1 MSNKFERHT
10 LPSNPEQAAYL
21 RASRQVRAMRGF
33 YKHAAVYSIIIVGLG
48 VLNLVKSP
56 AKIWFLYPA
65 LGWGVG
71 LALHGF
77 AVWGHSIWLGK
88 DWEDKKI
95 AQLMA
100 REKIQS
106 LSTEKQLAEAKLR
119 LLQAQI
125 EPHFLFNTLANV
137 VSLIEP
143 APAKAQLML
152 ENFIYYLRG
161 SLAASRTV
169 NGTFEQEKKLLTH
182 YLELLKIRMGDRLT
196 FTIEIEDSI
205 LQEPLAPML
214 LQPIVENSIRHGLE
228 PKVKG
233 GSISIGAIRLGANI
247 QITITDTGLGFKPK
261 NDSGIGL
268 ENLTQR
274 LNVLYESR
282 ATLTISD
289 NHPGTSVVIMIP
301 SQA

>member
-1 MSNKFERHT
+1 V
-10 LPSNPEQAAYL
+10 PADPEQAAYF
-21 RASRQVRAMRGF
+21 RASRQVSAMRGF
-33 YKHAAVYSIIIVGLG
+33 YKHAAVYCIVIVSLG

-56 AKIWFLYPA
+56 TKIWFLYPA
-65 LGWGVG
+65 LGWGIG

-152 ENFIYYLRG
+152 ENFIHYLRG

-169 NGTFEQEKKLLTH
+169 KGTFAQEKKLLTH

-196 FTIEIEDSI
+196 FTIDIEESI

-228 PKVKG
+228 PKVEG
-233 GSISIGAIRLGANI
+233 GTISVIAKRLDRDI

-268 ENLTQR
+268 DNLRQR
-274 LNVLYESR
+274 LNVLYE
-282 ATLTISD
+282 AQAILTISD
-289 NHPGTSVVIMIP
+289 NHPGTSVVIKIP

>member
-1 MSNKFERHT
+1 V
-10 LPSNPEQAAYL
+10 PADPEQAAYF
-21 RASRQVRAMRGF
+21 RASRQVSAMRGF
-33 YKHAAVYSIIIVGLG
+33 YKHAAVYCIVIVSLG

-56 AKIWFLYPA
+56 TKIWFLYPA
-65 LGWGVG
+65 LGWGIG

-152 ENFIYYLRG
+152 ENFIHYLRG

-169 NGTFEQEKKLLTH
+169 KGTFAQEKKLLTH

-196 FTIEIEDSI
+196 FTIDIEESI

-228 PKVKG
+228 PKVEG
-233 GSISIGAIRLGANI
+233 GTISIIAKRIDRDI

-268 ENLTQR
+268 DNLRQR
-274 LNVLYESR
+274 LNVLYE
-282 ATLTISD
+282 AQAVLTISD
-289 NHPGTSVVIMIP
+289 NHPGTSVVIKIP